1 MCACPSTSA
10 PPAQLLGP
18 HLTSF
23 LCPHKTPGRHLLP
36 LQFSETEPRDSRVT
50 FPRSHRP
57 DGTAPGSK
65 PRSSQLQRLPTGVF
79 HPSYHCVDIYSIR
92 LSTSVYSHCMSLAP
106 GTVPAW
112 VTLGIRYLLDK
123 SGHVVGSQLDAG
135 NQDLT
140 GFCVQFSWS
149 LPSGEGIR

>member
-1 MCACPSTSA
+1 MRVPAHLHHLHSWWDPISHPSSV
-10 PPAQLLGP
+10 
-18 HLTSF
+18 LT
-23 LCPHKTPGRHLLP
+23 RH
-36 LQFSETEPRDSRVT
+36 QGGICYHS
-50 FPRSHRP
+50 
-57 DGTAPGSK
+57 
-65 PRSSQLQRLPTGVF
+65 SSQKLSLETVESLSQGHTGLMGQHQDPNPGLPNSQRLPTGVF

-140 GFCVQFSWS
+140 GFRVQFSWS